1 MATQRAE
8 MRIEQSDARRT
19 RERPDTGWQRLLAV
33 GAGAVV
39 ASAIANVVIAGA
51 LDRLLQVPAAFTALQ
66 PGPVAWTVIGGS
78 TATQAS
84 SFLLDR

>member
-19 RERPDTGWQRLLAV
+19 RGRPDTSWQRLLAV

-51 LDRLLQVPAAFTALQ
+51 LDEKRGNENRGEKIALMPVGARPQ
-66 PGPVAWTVIGGS
+66 PDPG
-78 TATQAS
+78 
-84 SFLLDR
+84 